1 MIIDLNESSPTP
13 LYQQLRDRIVE
24 GIARGD
30 LRHGETLT
38 PVRQLAAAFGI
49 NPATVAKAYDQ
60 LKAEGLVY
68 ANRKAGSVVTADP
81 ATTAPPPGFVEDWT
95 SRMNTLVAEGV
106 IRGLT
111 HEQIRTSTDT
121 VLAQCNWRKS

>member
-1 MIIDLNESSPTP
+1 MIDLNESSPTP

-30 LRHGETLT
+30 LRDGESLT

-49 NPATVAKAYDQ
+49 NPATVVKAYDQ
-60 LKAEGLVY
+60 LKSEGLVQ

-81 ATTAPPPGFVEDWT
+81 ASTQPPPGFIDDWAA
-95 SRMNTLVAEGV
+95 RVNTLLAEGV

-111 HEQIRTSTDT
+111 HEQIRTTTDT
-121 VLAQCNWRKS
+121 VLAQFTWRKS